1 MPEPE
6 CRFYFRQIVQAVGYC
21 HTQGICHR
29 DLKLENVLLMPDNVT
44 VKVTDFGMGKNYLM
58 HSGCK
63 TAEVGSCAYMSPEIW
78 AGRGEYQPSPA
89 DVWSLGVMLYVMSLC
104 AFPFGCLDRR
114 DPTPEVQQE
123 HRIRQNVLGAD
134 AITSRRDF
142 FDEPPGHVSAALQDL
157 IRAMLVVDPT
167 RRATIDAI
175 LSHPWLVDTTGEEEY
190 AASHH
195 MPMGSPPMQIDAA
208 ALAAMEARVAAAAP
222 AAFPGAASAHA
233 AAAAGTAVVAA
244 AAAGA
249 GEGGLPIAS
258 PPVGG
263 SALFAYGVGMSQGG
277 QPSVEMMDV
286 SDAAAGGWA
295 PPQYDWD
302 AAPAYQ
308 AQGSSESFDFDAVHQ
323 DDFFGSDDGEQQF

>member
-1 MPEPE
+1 MVEGPMPEPE

-29 DLKLENVLLMPDNVT
+29 DLKLENVLLMPDNAT

-63 TAEVGSCAYMSPEIW
+63 TAEVGSCAYMSPEVW

-104 AFPFGCLDRR
+104 AYPFGCLDRR
-114 DPTPEVQQE
+114 SGDLYQQE
-123 HRIRQNVLGAD
+123 QRIRQNVLGAD
-134 AITSRRDF
+134 AITSREDF
-142 FDEPPGHVSAALQDL
+142 FGEPPGRLSAPLQDL

-167 RRATIDAI
+167 RRLTIDAI
-175 LSHPWLVDTTGEEEY
+175 SSHPWLVDTTGEEEY
-190 AASHH
+190 AASRR

-208 ALAAMEARVAAAAP
+208 VLAAMEARVAAAP
-222 AAFPGAASAHA
+222 AAFPGAFSAHA
-233 AAAAGTAVVAA
+233 AAAG
-244 AAAGA
+244 AAG
-249 GEGGLPIAS
+249 GGLPIPS

-263 SALFAYGVGMSQGG
+263 SGLVAYGVGMSMGG

-308 AQGSSESFDFDAVHQ
+308 PQGSSESFDFDTVHQ
-323 DDFFGSDDGEQQF
+323 DDFFGSDDGEQGF